1 MIASFVGAFVLAS
14 AASDFVWRPLYE
26 PGCGG
31 AIVSLEVS
39 PHDPNHLVS
48 GGDMLGT
55 AVSFDAGELWTP
67 GLGFPPMRWRRLP
80 FIPSG
85 PMKFGS
91 VRAWALF

>member
-1 MIASFVGAFVLAS
+1 MITSLVGAFVLAS
-14 AASDFVWRPLYE
+14 AAADFVWRPLYE

-55 AVSFDAGELWTP
+55 AVSFDAGELWAP
-67 GLGFPPMRWRRLP
+67 GLGLP
-80 FIPSG
+80 AYEMATPTFHPVTGRFI
-85 PMKFGS
+85 
-91 VRAWALF
+91 

>member
-14 AASDFVWRPLYE
+14 AAPDFVWRPLYE

-55 AVSFDAGELWTP
+55 AVSFDAWGTV
-67 GLGFPPMRWRRLP
+67 GSGFGASCL
-80 FIPSG
+80 
-85 PMKFGS
+85 
-91 VRAWALF
+91 